1 MTNPLNLKRNTIKTL
16 TKSFA
21 LAALAPIAH
30 TAYSQ
35 ADSWPSRPIKLIV
48 PFAPGGNTDSIARIT
63 AEKLSKLIDQP
74 FIVDNKAG
82 ANGVIAA
89 NYVAKATPD
98 GYTFLMAAMPIMA
111 ILPVITKTNYDP
123 IKDFIPVSIVGTN
136 PFVLGIGKHV
146 PANNLKEFVQYVK
159 SNPGKLNYASGGS
172 GSVSHLSAVLFVNRA
187 GLDMTHVSYKG
198 GAPAVADLLGG
209 QVEMYFGNISE
220 LTSHATAGNIKMI
233 GVSSESRSSL
243 IPNVP
248 TIAES
253 GYPGFKTIT
262 WNGIMAPTGTPI
274 SVINKVSTAIQEIVA
289 TPDMQSRLL
298 QIGVDH
304 LGNTPVQ
311 FKQILAND
319 IRTWSDAA
327 KASNL
332 KVE

>member
-1 MTNPLNLKRNTIKTL
+1 MQNKTNLKRNTLKTL
-16 TKSFA
+16 SKNLALFA
-21 LAALAPIAH
+21 LAPTSLKGFAQ
-30 TAYSQ
+30 SEQ
-35 ADSWPSRPIKLIV
+35 WPTRPIKLIV

-63 AEKLSKLIDQP
+63 AEKLSKFIDQP

-82 ANGVIAA
+82 ANGAIAA
-89 NYVAKATPD
+89 NFVAKAPPD

-111 ILPVITKTNYDP
+111 ILPVITKTGYDP
-123 IKDFIPVSIVGTN
+123 IKDFTPVSIVGTN

-220 LTSHATAGNIKMI
+220 LTPHVATGNVKII
-233 GVSSESRSSL
+233 GVSSETRSSL

-262 WNGIMAPTGTPI
+262 WNGIMAPTGTPQ
-274 SVINKVSTAIQEIVA
+274 SMINKLSTAIQEIVA
-289 TPDMQSRLL
+289 TPDMQTRLL

-304 LGNTPVQ
+304 LGNTPSQ
-311 FKQILAND
+311 FKQTLAND
-319 IRTWSDAA
+319 IKTWADAA

>member
-1 MTNPLNLKRNTIKTL
+1 MVVG
-16 TKSFA
+16 F
-21 LAALAPIAH
+21 
-30 TAYSQ
+30 
-35 ADSWPSRPIKLIV
+35 V
-48 PFAPGGNTDSIARIT
+48 PGGAADTGARII
-63 AEKLSKLIDQP
+63 AKKLGENLG
-74 FIVDNKAG
+74 VAVTVENKAG

-89 NYVAKATPD
+89 NFVAKAAPD

-111 ILPVITKTNYDP
+111 ILPVITKTGYDP
-123 IKDFIPVSIVGTN
+123 IKDFTPVSIVGTN

-159 SNPGKLNYASGGS
+159 NNPGKLNYASGGS

-187 GLDMTHVSYKG
+187 GLEMTHVSYKG

-220 LTSHATAGNIKMI
+220 LTPHATAGNIKII

-262 WNGIMAPTGTPI
+262 WNGFVAPVGTPTSI
-274 SVINKVSTAIQEIVA
+274 INRLSTAIQEIVA
-289 TPDMQSRLL
+289 TADMQTRLL

-304 LGNTPVQ
+304 LGNTPAQ
-311 FKQILAND
+311 FKQTLTND
-319 IRTWSDAA
+319 IRIWAEAA

>member
-1 MTNPLNLKRNTIKTL
+1 MTNKRILKRNTIKTL
-16 TKSFA
+16 SKGLA
-21 LAALAPIAH
+21 LMALTPLSHKAF
-30 TAYSQ
+30 SQ
-35 ADSWPSRPIKLIV
+35 SEPWPSRPIKLIV

-74 FIVDNKAG
+74 FVVENKAG

-89 NYVAKATPD
+89 NYVAKANPD
-98 GYTFLMAAMPIMA
+98 GYTFLMAAMPILA
-111 ILPVITKTNYDP
+111 ILPVITKTGYEP
-123 IKDFIPVSIVGTN
+123 IKDFSPVSIVGTN

-159 SNPGKLNYASGGS
+159 NNPGKLNYASGGS

-220 LTSHATAGNIKMI
+220 LTSHATAGNIKII

-262 WNGIMAPTGTPI
+262 WNGLVAPAGTPLSI
-274 SVINKVSTAIQEIVA
+274 INKVSTAIQEIVA
-289 TPDMQSRLL
+289 TSDMQTRLL

-304 LGNTPVQ
+304 LGNTPAQ
-311 FKQILAND
+311 FKQLLAND
-319 IRTWSDAA
+319 VRTWADAA
-327 KASNL
+327 KSSNL

>member
-1 MTNPLNLKRNTIKTL
+1 MTNPLNVKRNTIKTL
-16 TKSFA
+16 TKSLT

-35 ADSWPSRPIKLIV
+35 SESWPSRPIKLIV

-89 NYVAKATPD
+89 SYVAKAVSD

-111 ILPVITKTNYDP
+111 ILPVITKTSYDP
-123 IKDFIPVSIVGTN
+123 IKDFSPVSIVGTN

-172 GSVSHLSAVLFVNRA
+172 GSVSHLSAVFFVNRA

-274 SVINKVSTAIQEIVA
+274 SVISKVSTAIQEIVA

-298 QIGVDH
+298 QIGVDY
-304 LGNTPVQ
+304 LGNTPAQ

>member
-21 LAALAPIAH
+21 LAALAPCAH

-63 AEKLSKLIDQP
+63 AEKLSKLIEQP

-111 ILPVITKTNYDP
+111 ILPVITKTNYEP
-123 IKDFIPVSIVGTN
+123 IKDFAPVSIVGTN

-319 IRTWSDAA
+319 IRIWSDAA

>member
-262 WNGIMAPTGTPI
+262 CNGIMAPTGTPI

>member
-1 MTNPLNLKRNTIKTL
+1 MTNKRISKRNTLKTILKSL
-16 TKSFA
+16 TLLSPLPLTQNAFA
-21 LAALAPIAH
+21 Q
-30 TAYSQ
+30 TE
-35 ADSWPSRPIKLIV
+35 SWPSRPIKLIV

-89 NYVAKATPD
+89 NFVAKAAPD

-111 ILPVITKTNYDP
+111 ILPVITKTGYDP
-123 IKDFIPVSIVGTN
+123 IKDFTPVSIVGTN

-159 SNPGKLNYASGGS
+159 NNPGKLNYASGGS

-220 LTSHATAGNIKMI
+220 LTPHATAGNIKII

-262 WNGIMAPTGTPI
+262 WNGFVAPVGTPTSI
-274 SVINKVSTAIQEIVA
+274 INKLSTAIQEIVA
-289 TPDMQSRLL
+289 TADMQTRLL

-304 LGNTPVQ
+304 LGNTPAQ
-311 FKQILAND
+311 FKQILTND
-319 IRTWSDAA
+319 IKTWAEAA

>member
-1 MTNPLNLKRNTIKTL
+1 MTNIRNPKRNTLKTL
-16 TKSFA
+16 LKSLA
-21 LAALAPIAH
+21 LFSPLPLTQQSLAQ
-30 TAYSQ
+30 SE
-35 ADSWPSRPIKLIV
+35 SWPSRPIKLIV

-89 NYVAKATPD
+89 NFVAKAAPD

-111 ILPVITKTNYDP
+111 ILPVITKTGYEP
-123 IKDFIPVSIVGTN
+123 IKDFTPVSIVGTN

-159 SNPGKLNYASGGS
+159 NNPGKLNYASGGS
-172 GSVSHLSAVLFVNRA
+172 GSVSHLSAVLFVSRA

-220 LTSHATAGNIKMI
+220 LTPHATAGNIKII

-262 WNGIMAPTGTPI
+262 WNGLVAPVGTPTSI
-274 SVINKVSTAIQEIVA
+274 INKLSTAIQEIVA
-289 TPDMQSRLL
+289 TPDMQTRLL

-304 LGNTPVQ
+304 LGNTPAQ
-311 FKQILAND
+311 FKQILTND
-319 IRTWSDAA
+319 IKTWAEAA

>member
-1 MTNPLNLKRNTIKTL
+1 MKNKPTLKRDTLKTL
-16 TKSFA
+16 SKNLA
-21 LAALAPIAH
+21 LLALAPLSLNAL
-30 TAYSQ
+30 AQS
-35 ADSWPSRPIKLIV
+35 DPWPSRPIKLIV

-74 FIVDNKAG
+74 FIVENRAG

-89 NYVAKATPD
+89 NYVAKAPSD
-98 GYTFLMAAMPIMA
+98 GYTFFMAAMPIMA
-111 ILPVITKTNYDP
+111 ILPVITKTGFDP
-123 IKDFIPVSIVGTN
+123 IKDFSPVSIVGTN
-136 PFVLGIGKHV
+136 PFVLAIGKHV
-146 PANNLKEFVQYVK
+146 PANNLKEFAQYVK
-159 SNPGKLNYASGGS
+159 NNPGKLNYASGGS

-220 LTSHATAGNIKMI
+220 LTSHAAAGNVKII
-233 GVSSESRSSL
+233 GVSSETRSAL

-262 WNGIMAPTGTPI
+262 WNGIVAPAGTPASI
-274 SVINKVSTAIQEIVA
+274 INKLSTAIQEIVA
-289 TPDMQSRLL
+289 TPDMQTRLQ

-304 LGNTPVQ
+304 LGNTPTQ
-311 FKQILAND
+311 FRQILAND
-319 IRTWSDAA
+319 IKTWADAA
-327 KASNL
+327 KSSNL

>member
-1 MTNPLNLKRNTIKTL
+1 MTNTKRNTIKTL
-16 TKSFA
+16 IKS
-21 LAALAPIAH
+21 LAFLAPVPLTQTVLAQ
-30 TAYSQ
+30 SE
-35 ADSWPSRPIKLIV
+35 SWPSRPIKLIV

-63 AEKLSKLIDQP
+63 AEKLSKVIDQP

-89 NYVAKATPD
+89 NFVAKAAPD

-111 ILPVITKTNYDP
+111 ILPVITKTGYDP
-123 IKDFIPVSIVGTN
+123 IKDFTPVSIVGTN

-159 SNPGKLNYASGGS
+159 NNPGKLNYASGGS

-220 LTSHATAGNIKMI
+220 LTPHATAGNIKII

-262 WNGIMAPTGTPI
+262 WNGIVAPVGTPTSI
-274 SVINKVSTAIQEIVA
+274 INKLSSAIQEIVA
-289 TPDMQSRLL
+289 TADMQTRLL

-304 LGNTPVQ
+304 LGNTPTQ
-311 FKQILAND
+311 FKQTLAND
-319 IRTWSDAA
+319 IKTWAEAA